1 MFRYLSLMVY
11 QVDVNFSKSC
21 PQIVVEVTSSTSEAE
36 TSNSKIKLSKE
47 PSLVTKRS
55 LTDSEIEALNKG
67 E

>member
-1 MFRYLSLMVY
+1 MFRYLSVMVY

-21 PQIVVEVTSSTSEAE
+21 PQIVVEVTSSKSEAE
-36 TSNSKIKLSKE
+36 TSKIKLSKE
-47 PSLVTKRS
+47 LSPVTKRS

>member
-1 MFRYLSLMVY
+1 MFRYLSVMVY

-36 TSNSKIKLSKE
+36 TSKIKLSKE
-47 PSLVTKRS
+47 PSPVTKRS
-55 LTDSEIEALNKG
+55 LTDSEIEVLNKG

>member
-1 MFRYLSLMVY
+1 MFRYLSVMVY
-11 QVDVNFSKSC
+11 QVDVSSSKSC

-36 TSNSKIKLSKE
+36 TSKIKLSKE
-47 PSLVTKRS
+47 LSPVTKRS

>member
-1 MFRYLSLMVY
+1 MFRYLSVMVY

-36 TSNSKIKLSKE
+36 TSKIKLSKE
-47 PSLVTKRS
+47 TSPVTKRS